1 MSVVRLSFGALLLA
15 LTAGTVSA
23 QDASGAQPKSIAEMA
38 AQAKTNK
45 TIHAKVRL
53 DDDSE
58 EAKRSPIPDIA
69 ASDFADNSD
78 DIVRAIIDYRTS
90 HTARETE
97 DVVHAWYDKYDLQL
111 ERALDDNRRI
121 NSRQSQG
128 YYPAYYPDSNSGPR
142 NIREYQ
148 DAAAAYQRSAIDDYQ
163 RRTQNFVLS
172 GRIRTTFTKVRSQI
186 KLKSM
191 DWDWFVIR
199 DGN

>member
-1 MSVVRLSFGALLLA
+1 MTVVHLTASALLLA
-15 LTAGTVSA
+15 LIASTVSA
-23 QDASGAQPKSIAEMA
+23 QDANGAQPKSIAEMA
-38 AQAKTNK
+38 AQAKTNN
-45 TIHAKVRL
+45 TVHAKVRL

-58 EAKRSPIPDIA
+58 DTKRSPIPDIA
-69 ASDFADNSD
+69 PSDFADNSD
-78 DIVRAIIDYRTS
+78 EIVRAIIDYRTS

-128 YYPAYYPDSNSGPR
+128 YYPAYYPDSNSSPR

-148 DAAAAYQRSAIDDYQ
+148 DAAAAYQRSTIDDYQ
-163 RRTQNFVLS
+163 RRAQNSAVS
-172 GRIRTTFTKVRSQI
+172 NRIHSIFTKVHNQI

-199 DGN
+199 DSN